1 MAGANTMAT
10 QQACHTQ
17 LSNSV
22 GGEISVL
29 QNGR

>member
-1 MAGANTMAT
+1 VAAR
-10 QQACHTQ
+10 QACHDQFTK
-17 LSNSV
+17 SV